1 MSDSTLLGVAAF
13 DFDGTLVP
21 GDSFL
26 PFLIRVR
33 GARLLAA
40 HFGASTL
47 SMLLAGGFKL
57 DRDASKADLVARL
70 LTGLPAA
77 IIQSEGESFGLSLA
91 RRVRPWMR
99 ERIEWHREQGHR
111 LLLVSASPAIY
122 LEPFGRELG
131 FDGVLATR
139 LEVGEDG
146 RLTGRLVGANCRG
159 REKEVRVRE
168 WLTGHL
174 GGRPVELWAYGDS
187 AGDRELLAM
196 ADHPLLLRRGTG
208 RRVRAKQA

>member
-47 SMLLAGGFKL
+47 SMLVAGGFKL

-77 IIQSEGESFGLSLA
+77 IIQREGESPYTWSLSA
-91 RRVRPWMR
+91 GSSGSTPCWRRVWRWAR
-99 ERIEWHREQGHR
+99 TAG
-111 LLLVSASPAIY
+111 SP
-122 LEPFGRELG
+122 
-131 FDGVLATR
+131 
-139 LEVGEDG
+139 VGS
-146 RLTGRLVGANCRG
+146 
-159 REKEVRVRE
+159 
-168 WLTGHL
+168 
-174 GGRPVELWAYGDS
+174 WART
-187 AGDRELLAM
+187 AEA
-196 ADHPLLLRRGTG
+196 G
-208 RRVRAKQA
+208 RRRPGSANG